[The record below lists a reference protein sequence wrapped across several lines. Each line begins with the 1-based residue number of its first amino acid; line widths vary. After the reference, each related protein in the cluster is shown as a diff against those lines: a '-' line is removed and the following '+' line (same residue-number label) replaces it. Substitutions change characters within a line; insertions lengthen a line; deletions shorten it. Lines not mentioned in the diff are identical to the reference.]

1 MMVKVI
7 FIMTTT
13 TGDDSDITD
22 NDVDDDDDDGDDGGD
37 DDDGAAVHPGV
48 WQRTERVAGGGVR
61 QVRRPCPRGPAL
73 HVGTVHSP

>member
-1 MMVKVI
+1 MMFKVI

-22 NDVDDDDDDGDDGGD
+22 NDVDDDDDDDDDG
-37 DDDGAAVHPGV
+37 GAAVHPGV

>member
-48 WQRTERVAGGGVR
+48 WQRTERVAGRGVR